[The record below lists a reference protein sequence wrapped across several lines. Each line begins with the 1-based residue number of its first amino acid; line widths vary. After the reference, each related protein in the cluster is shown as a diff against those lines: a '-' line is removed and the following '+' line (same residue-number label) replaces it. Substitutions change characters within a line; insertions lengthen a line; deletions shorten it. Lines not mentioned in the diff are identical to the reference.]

1 MVECLLDGGNENQK
15 ALEEYLETSLQ
26 IGLMSK
32 DKDPPW
38 AFEQNQ
44 EEFSNAQYEKI
55 MPMLC
60 IDAVT
65 TVDMA
70 STAMRILS
78 KGKQKIDVMIVNVHS
93 PDLLSFQL
101 LTQAVALDIVS
112 LASQNN
118 YAVTCD
124 EHDEF
129 LAKKALEDGAYLYL
143 KKPLDEEIV
152 QYLWQFALREKIKRE
167 KSRERLEEN
176 EDHTNVGDAD
186 DIGDN
191 NIVVDEEQAGEKN
204 IRNTEEQ
211 SNKYKLRIKRGRK
224 RAKQINEGESQS
236 SAINKIVRRK
246 VCTKWTVDLHAK
258 FMDAMQQLGDGRCYP
273 KEILEVMNVPGLT
286 RMQVASHLQKCRSN
300 NWRAPKERKSIRKPS
315 GQGSSSGSQQRRG
328 FRRFG
333 TMPRLQT
340 SVPNMQQH
348 QRNPDQTQR
357 GPEFSFPTIN
367 TNNIFTRGESS
378 TQQHLYHPQL
388 HIQPHYLNIDNPFNN
403 PFLLPQNN
411 ASGELQQQHGSLF
424 GMSGSQGLQG
434 PIIGSTNYR
443 SGLAFNIEDHH
454 TQNDY
459 NLDLNVAH
467 VTTYS
472 GSAIMSDTSIRN
484 ATINEL
490 GAVNAN
496 FQQYIGEPN
505 MSNSSNIIAT
515 SHASDT
521 EGSDSN
527 ERENYDAYF
536 DFNNMGYLFQNL
548 GPPSANLPNEHDSEI
563 DQVFDRLV
571 VMAVLPGSAAN
582 YTCRTDCEV
591 TLSANYS
598 LVDVFPLSKDATDFH
613 DQNGAD
619 GVVLIEKRVNHN

>member
-1 MVECLLDGGNENQK
+1 MFEEKNYQTVEGIDNPMTTPHHDMINEVGVMLVDHDKEFVIQMVDLLK
-15 ALEEYLETSLQ
+15 SYAYKV
-26 IGLMSK
+26 M
-32 DKDPPW
+32 
-38 AFEQNQ
+38 
-44 EEFSNAQYEKI
+44 
-55 MPMLC
+55 
-60 IDAVT
+60 

-78 KGKQKIDVMIVNVHS
+78 KGKEKIDVMIVNVHS

-101 LTQAVALDIVS
+101 LAKAVALDIVS
-112 LASQNN
+112 L
-118 YAVTCD
+118 VTCD
-124 EHDEF
+124 EHDES

-152 QYLWQFALREKIKRE
+152 QYLWQFALRENIKRE
-167 KSRERLEEN
+167 KAGERLEEN
-176 EDHTNVGDAD
+176 EDQMSVGDAD
-186 DIGDN
+186 DTGNN
-191 NIVVDEEQAGEKN
+191 NILVDEGQAAEKN

-224 RAKQINEGESQS
+224 SSKEINEGKSHR
-236 SAINKIVRRK
+236 SAINKTVRRK
-246 VCTKWTVDLHAK
+246 VCTEWTVDLHAK

-328 FRRFG
+328 FRRYG

-340 SVPNMQQH
+340 SVPNMQH

-357 GPEFSFPTIN
+357 GPEFPFPTIN

-388 HIQPHYLNIDNPFNN
+388 HIQPHYLNTDNPFNN

-411 ASGELQQQHGSLF
+411 ASGELQQQHGSFF

-434 PIIGSTNYR
+434 PIIESTNYR
-443 SGLAFNIEDHH
+443 SGLAFNIEDYH

-459 NLDLNVAH
+459 NSDLHVTY

-472 GSAIMSDTSIRN
+472 GSAIMSDTAIRN

-505 MSNSSNIIAT
+505 MSNSSNIIPT

-527 ERENYDAYF
+527 ERENCDAYF

-548 GPPSANLPNEHDSEI
+548 EPASANLPNEHDGEI
-563 DQVFDRLV
+563 DQV
-571 VMAVLPGSAAN
+571 
-582 YTCRTDCEV
+582 
-591 TLSANYS
+591 YS
-598 LVDVFPLSKDATDFH
+598 DDQVDKCSVSRNSKLF
-613 DQNGAD
+613 
-619 GVVLIEKRVNHN
+619 